1 MTRKKKHHTKRI
13 TAVIEHKTLEPFEPL
28 LKAILEWGFDGGVRA
43 LEAAGY
49 KLGDDLVDDKA
60 NECFKNGLFFSFAQA
75 QPAIGVTYA
84 ELMRKDKQLSEEIKR
99 LRREKSDALT
109 DIEEQAEAVRNRLVI
124 LRRLMDGILWVLL
137 PGSWI
142 FRHLVFQSHSGTSDP
157 DELEKLVAIAT
168 KQNQENKRVLNIVTD
183 LTNLVQLGDIIRIRW
198 DEEGLY
204 LRVEEI
210 KTGQVNDKIGDL
222 ILAQKGTL
230 SLGDLDQLETELGPS
245 ARKQATRMLKQRE
258 RFKQIDEIT
267 QPYILPESH
276 RGDKVMQAL
285 TEAGK
290 PPGMATY
297 LSLLP
302 DLVAEARKNGISIF
316 GVDGCL
322 FLVGV
327 SEKGMKM
334 LGDLKQLPHWV
345 YHLKHPDLEC
355 KKEEIESLKKEYPL
369 VNLAAHNM
377 NYVMSRSP
385 LIWYPKDL
393 VLDVVLGRIL
403 VYAQFDLDVFCQ
415 LAADANI
422 QLFYNTGRE
431 EAEEGRRRMLSR
443 MLKNAKAFGVKASF
457 SNGRELE
464 LMSSLFRSVYS
475 QLIGPA
481 EIIKFLKNIDKIQQ
495 GVE

>member
-1 MTRKKKHHTKRI
+1 MTRRKKHHTKRI
-13 TAVIEHKTLEPFEPL
+13 TAVIEHQALEPFEPL
-28 LKAILEWGFDGGVRA
+28 LKAILEWGFDGGIRA

-60 NECFKNGLFFSFAQA
+60 NECFKNGLFLSFAQV

-142 FRHLVFQSHSGTSDP
+142 FQHLVFQSNSGTSDP
-157 DELEKLVAIAT
+157 DELVKLVAIAT
-168 KQNQENKRVLNIVTD
+168 KQNKESKRELHIVTD

-198 DEEGLY
+198 DEDGLY
-204 LRVEEI
+204 VRVQEI
-210 KTGQVNDKIGDL
+210 KTGKVNDKIEDL
-222 ILAQKGTL
+222 ILAQEGTL
-230 SLGDLDQLETELGPS
+230 SLADLDQLEIEFGPS
-245 ARKQATRMLKQRE
+245 ARTQASRVLKQRE
-258 RFKQIDEIT
+258 RFKQIDKIE
-267 QPYILPESH
+267 QPYVLPESH
-276 RGDKVMQAL
+276 RGDKVLQAL
-285 TEAGK
+285 ADAGK

-322 FLVGV
+322 FLIGV

-355 KKEEIESLKKEYPL
+355 KREEIEFLRKEYPL
-369 VNLAAHNM
+369 INLAAHNM
-377 NYVMSRSP
+377 NHVMSRSP

-393 VLDVVLGRIL
+393 VLDVVMGRIL
-403 VYAQFDLDVFCQ
+403 VYAQFDLDVFFQ
-415 LAADANI
+415 IAADANI
-422 QLFYNTGRE
+422 QLFLPTGKKMEKGIRM
-431 EAEEGRRRMLSR
+431 MLSR
-443 MLKNAKAFGVKASF
+443 ILENPKAYWVKARF
-457 SNGRELE
+457 SNGRELK
-464 LMSSLFRSVYS
+464 LVSSFFWSVYT
-475 QLIGPA
+475 QFAGPT

-495 GVE
+495 GVV

>member
-1 MTRKKKHHTKRI
+1 MKKPCTKRLAAAI
-13 TAVIEHKTLEPFEPL
+13 IEHRALEPFEPL

-60 NECFKNGLFFSFAQA
+60 KECFRNGLFVSYAQV
-75 QPAIGVTYA
+75 QPAIGITCA
-84 ELMRKDKQLSEEIKR
+84 ALMRKDKQLSEEIKR

-109 DIEEQAEAVRNRLVI
+109 DIEEQTEAVHNRLAI
-124 LRRLMDGILWVLL
+124 LKRLMDGIIWVLC
-137 PGSWI
+137 PESWI
-142 FRHLVFQSHSGTSDP
+142 FEHLVFQSHSGTSDP
-157 DELEKLVAIAT
+157 DELVKLVTIAT
-168 KQNQENKRVLNIVTD
+168 ELNKESKRELNIVTD

-198 DEEGLY
+198 DEDGLY
-204 LRVEEI
+204 LRVQEI
-210 KTGQVNDKIGDL
+210 KTGKVNNRIEDL
-222 ILAQKGTL
+222 ILTRNGTL
-230 SLGDLDQLETELGPS
+230 SLADLNQLEIEFGPS
-245 ARKQATRMLKQRE
+245 AKKQATRMLKQRE

-267 QPYILPESH
+267 QPYVLPESH
-276 RGDKVMQAL
+276 RGDKVLQAL
-285 TEAGK
+285 AEAGR

-316 GVDGCL
+316 GVDDCL

-369 VNLAAHNM
+369 INLAGHNM
-377 NYVMSRSP
+377 NHVMSRSP

-393 VLDVVLGRIL
+393 VLDVVMERIL
-403 VYAQFDLDVFCQ
+403 IYAQFDLDVFFQ
-415 LAADANI
+415 MAADVNI
-422 QLFYNTGRE
+422 QLSLITGK
-431 EAEEGRRRMLSR
+431 EAEEGRRRRLSPMLE
-443 MLKNAKAFGVKASF
+443 NPKAYGVKARF
-457 SNGRELE
+457 SNGRELK
-464 LMSSLFRSVYS
+464 LTSSPFRSVYE
-475 QLIGPA
+475 LLAGPV
-481 EIIKFLKNIDKIQQ
+481 EIIKFLKNIDEIQQ
-495 GVE
+495 GVH